1 MPECPCAMCA
11 AIQKLRDKGRVPL
24 GIITYDV
31 EQERLSLILF
41 PDVNMEEAN
50 ALLETL
56 GITTYQGEIP

>member
-1 MPECPCAMCA
+1 MCA